1 MDDLSYC
8 PSSRVININYNR
20 RDRVIKM
27 SLFKTRAYYKP
38 FEYDWAFASYDMQQ
52 KMHWLPSEVPLHE
65 DVRDWNE
72 RLSPEEKNLI
82 GQILK
87 FFTQGDVDI
96 AQAYLDKYIPKFKP
110 PEIRMML
117 SAIATSEANHAHS
130 YSLLNDTIGLPDK
143 EYKAFQ
149 EYKEMSD
156 KHTYLFQSKG
166 SGIEGLAREI
176 ACFSA
181 FGEGLQLFASFV
193 MLLNFQRYGRMKGMC
208 QIVTWSIRDETHHVE
223 SMIKIFHALIKENP
237 NIWTEKFK
245 ASIYQTARDMVD
257 LEDKF
262 IDLAFTMGGIRGL
275 KAEEVKQ
282 YIRYIADRRLLQLSL
297 KHNYGVKN
305 NPLSW
310 LDWVLN
316 GVEHT
321 NFFENRA
328 TEYNKGTVTGNLW
341 D

>member
-1 MDDLSYC
+1 
-8 PSSRVININYNR
+8 
-20 RDRVIKM
+20 M
-27 SLFKTRAYYKP
+27 SLLKSREYYKP
-38 FEYDWAFASYDMQQ
+38 FQYPWAFEAYDQQQ
-52 KMHWLPSEVPLHE
+52 KMHWLPSEVPLAE

-72 RLSPEEKNLI
+72 RLNSKEKNLI
-82 GQILK
+82 TQILK

-96 AQAYLDKYIPKFKP
+96 AQAYLDNYIPKFKP

-117 SAIATSEANHAHS
+117 SSIATSEANHAHS
-130 YSLLNDTIGLPDK
+130 YSLLNDTIGLPDS

-149 EYKEMSD
+149 EYKAMSD
-156 KHTYLFQSKG
+156 KHDYLFRTKG
-166 SGIEGLAREI
+166 DGIEGMAREL
-176 ACFSA
+176 ATFSA

-193 MLLNFQRYGRMKGMC
+193 MLLNFQRYGKMKGMC
-208 QIVTWSIRDETHHVE
+208 QIVTWSIRDESHHVDC
-223 SMIKIFHALIKENP
+223 LIKLFHSLIDENKH
-237 NIWTEKFK
+237 IWNDDFK
-245 ASIYQTARDMVD
+245 KTLYDIARDMVA

-262 IDLAFTMGGIRGL
+262 IDLAFSMGGIRGL

-297 KHNYGVKN
+297 KPNYGVKD
-305 NPLSW
+305 NPLGW

-316 GVEHT
+316 GVEHA

-328 TEYNKGTVTGNLW
+328 TEYNKGTITGNLW

>member
-1 MDDLSYC
+1 
-8 PSSRVININYNR
+8 
-20 RDRVIKM
+20 M
-27 SLFKTRAYYKP
+27 SLFKERIHYKP
-38 FEYDWAFASYDMQQ
+38 FDYDWAFESYDTMQ

-65 DVRDWNE
+65 DIRDWNE
-72 RLSPEEKNLI
+72 RLTKEEKNLI
-82 GQILK
+82 NQILK

-96 AQAYLDKYIPKFKP
+96 AKAYLDNYIPKFKP
-110 PEIRMML
+110 PEVRMML
-117 SAIATSEANHAHS
+117 SSFATAEANHAHA
-130 YSLLNDTIGLPDK
+130 YALLNDTIGEPELLDF
-143 EYKAFQ
+143 KAFQ
-149 EYKEMSD
+149 EYKEMAD
-156 KHTYLFQSKG
+156 KHEYLFKDKG
-166 SGIEGLAREI
+166 KGIQGLAREI

-223 SMIKIFHALIKENP
+223 SMIKLFKTLVKENP

-245 ASIYQTARDMVD
+245 ASIYQTARDMVE

-262 IDLAFTMGGIRGL
+262 IDLAFGMGGIRGL
-275 KAEEVKQ
+275 SADEVKK

-297 KHNYGVKN
+297 KPNYGVKD
-305 NPLSW
+305 NPLGW

-316 GVEHT
+316 GVEHA

-328 TEYNKGTVTGNLW
+328 TEYNKGTITGKLW
-341 D
+341 N

>member
-1 MDDLSYC
+1 
-8 PSSRVININYNR
+8 
-20 RDRVIKM
+20 M
-27 SLFKTRAYYKP
+27 SLLKEINYYKP
-38 FEYDWAFASYDMQQ
+38 FQYPWAFEAYDQQQ
-52 KMHWLPSEVPLHE
+52 KMHWLPSEVPLAE

-72 RLSPEEKNLI
+72 RLNDKEKNLI
-82 GQILK
+82 TQILK

-96 AQAYLDKYIPKFKP
+96 AQAYLDNYIPKFKP

-117 SAIATSEANHAHS
+117 SSFVASESNHAHS
-130 YSLLNDTIGLPDK
+130 YSLLNDTIGETALTNF
-143 EYKAFQ
+143 KAFQ
-149 EYKEMSD
+149 EYEEMSN
-156 KHTYLFQSKG
+156 KHTYLFKSKG
-166 SGIEGLAREI
+166 KGVEGLIKDI

-193 MLLNFQRYGRMKGMC
+193 MLLNFQRFGRMKGMC

-223 SMIKIFHALIKENP
+223 SMIKLFHELIKENP
-237 NIWTEKFK
+237 QVWTEQFK
-245 ASIYQTARDMVD
+245 AELYQTARDMVE

-262 IDLAFTMGGIRGL
+262 IDLAFEMGGIRGL
-275 KAEEVKQ
+275 KPEEVKK

-297 KHNYGVKN
+297 KQNYKIKD

-321 NFFENRA
+321 NFFENRV
-328 TEYNKGTVTGNLW
+328 TEYRNKYFSSNN
-341 D
+341 

>member
-1 MDDLSYC
+1 
-8 PSSRVININYNR
+8 
-20 RDRVIKM
+20 M
-27 SLFKTRAYYKP
+27 SLFKDRLYYKP
-38 FEYDWAFASYDMQQ
+38 FDYEWAFESYDTMQ

-65 DVRDWNE
+65 DIRDWNE
-72 RLSPEEKNLI
+72 RLTKEEKNLI
-82 GQILK
+82 NQILK

-96 AQAYLDKYIPKFKP
+96 AKAYLDNYIPKFKP
-110 PEIRMML
+110 PEVRMML
-117 SAIATSEANHAHS
+117 SSFATAEANHAHA
-130 YSLLNDTIGLPDK
+130 YALLNDTIGEPELLDF
-143 EYKAFQ
+143 KAFQ
-149 EYKEMSD
+149 EYKEMAD
-156 KHTYLFQSKG
+156 KHEYLFKDKG
-166 SGIEGLAREI
+166 KGIQGLAREI

-223 SMIKIFHALIKENP
+223 SMIKLFKTLVKENP

-262 IDLAFTMGGIRGL
+262 IDLAFGMGGIRGL
-275 KAEEVKQ
+275 SADEVKK

-297 KHNYGVKN
+297 KPNYGVKD
-305 NPLSW
+305 NPLGW

-316 GVEHT
+316 GVEHA

-328 TEYNKGTVTGNLW
+328 TEYNKGTITGKLW
-341 D
+341 N